1 MVDPAKSRSWRNALS
16 VVAIFAL
23 GTVFGAA
30 LTIALGPGV
39 RERPFGPRGGGPM
52 RIERLS
58 RELDLDAAQKE
69 RVRAI
74 VERGHFSMRGLLD
87 DTRAEIREVLRPDQR
102 DRFDRMRPPGPP
114 PPD

>member
-30 LTIALGPGV
+30 LTIALGRGV
-39 RERPFGPRGGGPM
+39 RDRPFGPRGGGPM
-52 RIERLS
+52 RIERLA
-58 RELDLDAAQKE
+58 RELDLDADQRA
-69 RVRAI
+69 RVREILAH
-74 VERGHFSMRGLLD
+74 GHARVRGLLD
-87 DTRAEIREVLRPDQR
+87 ETRVQIREVLRPEQR
-102 DRFDRMRPPGPP
+102 DKFDRMRPPGPP